1 MTNKRQLYY
10 PFSAVGCVLI
20 GTASAEKKQHSL
32 LKASGAGRASSNNLM
47 GQQTRSRRVHDQQQQ
62 RNGKRTSRHS
72 TYNQQ
77 PSSGT
82 HLFRGAEFL
91 QQRDMSPSASSSASS
106 RVSSL
111 DSSHGSGER
120 GTLSPPRN
128 GVDRCSCDVC
138 FMGDERAS
146 LYPQLAQNSQQ
157 AVEVSDPAAV
167 LSHPEVTEVS
177 VPGLPATGNN
187 ASLARQAQCSGVVR
201 DTRSEYRGRHSGN
214 GAGENVSSVHEEA
227 QQIDLEASSGREENG
242 NQDKRSKEV
251 FTRTVRIGSSTVA
264 FDGDEKEER
273 FQKKYEHEP
282 MQRPLNLELT
292 AVSVEQYPNPETTI
306 DHDVGAT
313 KSTNPEWEGV
323 VQVDTSRS
331 HGYLGGA
338 ASEETEGLL
347 LGVISCGLG
356 SATEDGCWSLGRA
369 YPRHHVCFRGAAAS
383 DRCLTLSIVKWCS
396 AVNAYFV
403 PPRTRAAV
411 ATQDIGYDYVVV
423 VVSSKVDC
431 GRVVVVFQVRHS
443 SLEQMG
449 ENKYGFG
456 ESFYGNVCRLLKR
469 FVSSE
474 KSGFEKCEH
483 IDLLLSKQN
492 ITECDG
498 NEDDADEFL
507 ILASLAASSQALS
520 PMASESCCRYEPRF
534 VLKQECSQRAEQ
546 KLSPWSAA
554 VRRRRIER
562 SSGSN
567 SPFVRYDMKFVR
579 RALEEAALRKMRN
592 DRREG
597 FGMEEE
603 CLHMR
608 TPSPARSSS
617 TFSSAYSSDE
627 LSSASSSSNS
637 HYSSFL
643 TSVESSTQ
651 ESEANVA
658 NTSLPAMGSCCFHTQ
673 LATAAATTFDAEQ
686 RSRQFRLNLEDFY
699 PGWGAHENDESL
711 ITLGVEEAR
720 LHEYVE
726 RAFKHSRIF
735 EILSQAANRFR
746 ISPSSFGLG
755 LPLCH
760 LNRCWPPIIADSDAR
775 QFFIDVEPSAKL
787 TKFPSFHSRKKKRHC
802 AGAERLYVS
811 GSVNDE
817 TRSRYWQAQGPAAQA
832 RAHFVN
838 DCRRNAFPAP
848 QGVED
853 EAVLGAVRKATDVVT
868 GENAVEKVGHREHLK
883 ESDEQLANA
892 AESVGQPRSRNATLV
907 AAAIATVN
915 GVEDEAVLGAVRKA
929 TGVEDEAVLGAV
941 RKATDVVTGENAV
954 EKVGHREHLKE
965 SDEQLA
971 NAAESVGQ
979 PRSRNATL
987 VAAAI
992 ATVNAPRPLCPPPA
1006 SSFNRSGRFEVS
1018 KMDVLSEEIWDF
1030 HNTITQSE
1038 ALLNRKLHLRDM
1050 LYCCISPVFPTAIL
1064 LVLVHPKSAGLIR
1077 IAESSE
1083 LLVCIVCIYDRSIPH
1098 RSTGTKQSSLKV
1110 EASLGLSL
1118 SVEPCLPL
1126 QAFPIPV
1133 PILRIR
1139 FTEPFTEITVD
1150 LNANNSVAIRNTHL
1164 LCYYSSFDWRV
1175 RPLVSVVKEW
1185 AKRRDMNDANR
1196 STFTSYSLVL
1206 MVIHYLQ
1213 CGANPAVLPSL
1224 QELYPKRFNHRT
1236 DVRTLNVSIPLE
1248 PPATGEWQFSEAN
1261 TLGELLLGF
1270 LEYYAFKF
1278 DYVHDAISVRLGS
1291 KIERSFVARQRS
1303 PYNNSIA
1310 QWNCI
1315 CIEEPFTLSN
1325 TAHSVHSQMVF
1336 DAIRE
1341 AFVEGFEELDTN
1353 RDLNAFLNAP
1363 PIKIGASATLH
1374 GSGSH
1379 LSVLSAASSDRVGE
1393 VAYGRV
1399 PRRTRNPAQALFLL
1413 DAGISES
1420 SGHSSTVSSP
1430 CSTPSNIEEHSPVT
1444 SSESTDGD
1452 FTRPSFKDAAI
1463 ASDEES
1469 YASHAHPRQ
1478 ERRRLTIIPPEAAN
1492 ACKRLQVQR
1501 SQDQDRADQFT
1512 KYDEKNSSKWTK
1524 EGSDS
1529 QIERAMQQQQQTR
1542 GRRRKNTA
1550 RKIQASNCD
1559 DASRCGYDTVNA
1571 TRARA
1576 NKKSFALGTLSS

>member
-1 MTNKRQLYY
+1 M
-10 PFSAVGCVLI
+10 FSACPAFAAGR
-20 GTASAEKKQHSL
+20 EKKCVCMSEQSEQE
-32 LKASGAGRASSNNLM
+32 KG
-47 GQQTRSRRVHDQQQQ
+47 
-62 RNGKRTSRHS
+62 
-72 TYNQQ
+72 NQ
-77 PSSGT
+77 
-82 HLFRGAEFL
+82 
-91 QQRDMSPSASSSASS
+91 
-106 RVSSL
+106 SL
-111 DSSHGSGER
+111 DGRYCINMNIGIDS
-120 GTLSPPRN
+120 
-128 GVDRCSCDVC
+128 DDVAL
-138 FMGDERAS
+138 D
-146 LYPQLAQNSQQ
+146 
-157 AVEVSDPAAV
+157 
-167 LSHPEVTEVS
+167 
-177 VPGLPATGNN
+177 
-187 ASLARQAQCSGVVR
+187 
-201 DTRSEYRGRHSGN
+201 
-214 GAGENVSSVHEEA
+214 
-227 QQIDLEASSGREENG
+227 
-242 NQDKRSKEV
+242 
-251 FTRTVRIGSSTVA
+251 
-264 FDGDEKEER
+264 
-273 FQKKYEHEP
+273 
-282 MQRPLNLELT
+282 
-292 AVSVEQYPNPETTI
+292 
-306 DHDVGAT
+306 
-313 KSTNPEWEGV
+313 
-323 VQVDTSRS
+323 
-331 HGYLGGA
+331 
-338 ASEETEGLL
+338 GLL

-411 ATQDIGYDYVVV
+411 ATQDIGALLF
-423 VVSSKVDC
+423 S
-431 GRVVVVFQVRHS
+431 VRHS

-853 EAVLGAVRKATDVVT
+853 EAVLGAVRKATGKLFSWVVVIAVSVPYVVT

-915 GVEDEAVLGAVRKA
+915 GRCDISPVKLVHLSARSLDCALKEDTEAV
-929 TGVEDEAVLGAV
+929 
-941 RKATDVVTGENAV
+941 
-954 EKVGHREHLKE
+954 
-965 SDEQLA
+965 
-971 NAAESVGQ
+971 AAESA
-979 PRSRNATL
+979 PSMPSKL
-987 VAAAI
+987 LLFPS
-992 ATVNAPRPLCPPPA
+992 PRPLCPPPA

-1083 LLVCIVCIYDRSIPH
+1083 LLVCIVCIYGRSRPH
-1098 RSTGTKQSSLKV
+1098 RSTGTKQSSMKGSSSDSDSKQEPAYWYGLI
-1110 EASLGLSL
+1110 SLLS
-1118 SVEPCLPL
+1118 
-1126 QAFPIPV
+1126 
-1133 PILRIR
+1133 
-1139 FTEPFTEITVD
+1139 
-1150 LNANNSVAIRNTHL
+1150 
-1164 LCYYSSFDWRV
+1164 
-1175 RPLVSVVKEW
+1175 
-1185 AKRRDMNDANR
+1185 
-1196 STFTSYSLVL
+1196 
-1206 MVIHYLQ
+1206 
-1213 CGANPAVLPSL
+1213 
-1224 QELYPKRFNHRT
+1224 
-1236 DVRTLNVSIPLE
+1236 
-1248 PPATGEWQFSEAN
+1248 FSE
-1261 TLGELLLGF
+1261 
-1270 LEYYAFKF
+1270 
-1278 DYVHDAISVRLGS
+1278 
-1291 KIERSFVARQRS
+1291 
-1303 PYNNSIA
+1303 
-1310 QWNCI
+1310 
-1315 CIEEPFTLSN
+1315 
-1325 TAHSVHSQMVF
+1325 
-1336 DAIRE
+1336 
-1341 AFVEGFEELDTN
+1341 
-1353 RDLNAFLNAP
+1353 
-1363 PIKIGASATLH
+1363 SA
-1374 GSGSH
+1374 
-1379 LSVLSAASSDRVGE
+1379 
-1393 VAYGRV
+1393 
-1399 PRRTRNPAQALFLL
+1399 
-1413 DAGISES
+1413 
-1420 SGHSSTVSSP
+1420 
-1430 CSTPSNIEEHSPVT
+1430 
-1444 SSESTDGD
+1444 
-1452 FTRPSFKDAAI
+1452 
-1463 ASDEES
+1463 
-1469 YASHAHPRQ
+1469 
-1478 ERRRLTIIPPEAAN
+1478 
-1492 ACKRLQVQR
+1492 
-1501 SQDQDRADQFT
+1501 
-1512 KYDEKNSSKWTK
+1512 
-1524 EGSDS
+1524 
-1529 QIERAMQQQQQTR
+1529 
-1542 GRRRKNTA
+1542 
-1550 RKIQASNCD
+1550 
-1559 DASRCGYDTVNA
+1559 
-1571 TRARA
+1571 
-1576 NKKSFALGTLSS
+1576 